1 MDGLVI
7 PPLVQWLSPNGAPI
21 TIGEEFSIVEVT
33 AGNVTLSSLLFAG
46 ITGEQAG
53 TYICVGSIG
62 GITSRAEVN
71 VTIQSKS
78 FICLLSLTYCSAVEL
93 FCVSNKDTLMRLS
106 TDNIFV
112 GFMVP
117 FSL

>member
-1 MDGLVI
+1 MDNLVI

-21 TIGEEFSIVEVT
+21 ASGDEFSIVEVT

-46 ITGEQAG
+46 IAGEQEG

-62 GITSRAEVN
+62 GTTSRAEVN

-78 FICLLSLTYCSAVEL
+78 IILYLV
-93 FCVSNKDTLMRLS
+93 
-106 TDNIFV
+106 
-112 GFMVP
+112 
-117 FSL
+117 